1 MLIFIA
7 CCYGFVGCSNR
18 VSGTEYKVV
27 LLSTGT
33 FVDMARHVLLCRH
46 VDTFQSVS
54 TCRQTLIYNV
64 FNVNETTK
72 QFRSIEKSKSRLTFQ
87 RLYLDSALLNYR
99 FPNQVTY
106 LYVKWLFAPS
116 TNSPC
121 SKTAVTLNAPIR
133 KQKAWFR
140 VRFESEIKCAR
151 ILGGCLT

>member
-1 MLIFIA
+1 MCVLAQIVVVLQPVESLAAQVHGCLTPHLSLYNEEFGNVQLDIMLSENIMGHVIHMHHIFSFSH
-7 CCYGFVGCSNR
+7 GPGQPL
-18 VSGTEYKVV
+18 V

-106 LYVKWLFAPS
+106 LYVK
-116 TNSPC
+116 
-121 SKTAVTLNAPIR
+121 
-133 KQKAWFR
+133 
-140 VRFESEIKCAR
+140 
-151 ILGGCLT
+151 